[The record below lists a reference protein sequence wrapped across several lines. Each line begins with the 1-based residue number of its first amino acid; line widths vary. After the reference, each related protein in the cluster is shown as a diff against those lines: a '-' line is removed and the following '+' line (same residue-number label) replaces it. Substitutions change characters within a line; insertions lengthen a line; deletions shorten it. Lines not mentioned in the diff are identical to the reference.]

1 MLSWRLNWSRME
13 SARLNELQRSIKNMK
28 NEASVQHWKDEKW
41 KRATIVIY
49 IYIKWMTRLSYLKLL
64 TTTTFI
70 QYCWRQLLA
79 RKELLRL
86 KQEANE
92 MITWTLLE
100 LRVQNLKFQ

>member
-1 MLSWRLNWSRME
+1 MK
-13 SARLNELQRSIKNMK
+13 LQFNIERMK
-28 NEASVQHWKDEKW
+28 NEREQQWL
-41 KRATIVIY
+41 Y

-64 TTTTFI
+64 TNTTFI

-92 MITWTLLE
+92 MIT
-100 LRVQNLKFQ
+100 

>member
-1 MLSWRLNWSRME
+1 
-13 SARLNELQRSIKNMK
+13 
-28 NEASVQHWKDEKW
+28 
-41 KRATIVIY
+41 
-49 IYIKWMTRLSYLKLL
+49 LKLL

-92 MITWTLLE
+92 MIT
-100 LRVQNLKFQ
+100 